1 MGDKELHG
9 NNNEYYNATE
19 TKPCCSYHIIEYIV
33 LENLVGKFDCPCI
46 LDLKIGTRSY
56 TDVMSPRKQQEHLER
71 AATTTTGTLGIR
83 FCGMQVSIHNR
94 LS

>member
-1 MGDKELHG
+1 MPLVVH
-9 NNNEYYNATE
+9 T
-19 TKPCCSYHIIEYIV
+19 EYIV

-71 AATTTTGTLGIR
+71 AASTTTGILGIR
-83 FCGMQVSIHNR
+83 FCGMQVKYTQHVELMR
-94 LS
+94 LIT